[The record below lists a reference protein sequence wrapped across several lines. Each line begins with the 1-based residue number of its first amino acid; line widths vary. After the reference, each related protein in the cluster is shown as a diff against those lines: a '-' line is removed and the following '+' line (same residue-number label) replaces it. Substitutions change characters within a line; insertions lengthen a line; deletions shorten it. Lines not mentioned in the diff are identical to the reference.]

1 MVYKQVVRKAL
12 FSMHGGDAERVHETT
27 LAAMARLSPLA
38 RFARGQ
44 NNPRTVFGV
53 RFPNPVGL
61 AAGLDKDGRALPA
74 WAALGF
80 GFVEVGTVT
89 WHPQPGNPKPR
100 LFRLREDEAII
111 NRMGFNNAGA
121 RALAQKLD
129 KTTLRAPLGISLGKS
144 KVTPVEHAVED
155 YLNSLSALQDHGD
168 YYAINVSSPN
178 TPGLRSLQDK
188 GALTELVAAMTR
200 ATEKPML
207 VKIAPDLTDDA
218 IAEVIQVCVDHGIKG
233 LIATNTTL
241 GREGLRS
248 PHRDETGGLSGRPL
262 TQRANDVVRFI
273 TKNSDLPVIG
283 VGGIATPDDALRM
296 IDAGASLVQLY
307 TGFIYEGPGLV
318 SRINEALRGVPGGA

>member
-1 MVYKQVVRKAL
+1 MVYKQVVRRAL
-12 FSMHGGDAERVHETT
+12 FGMHGGDAERVHETT
-27 LAAMARLSPLA
+27 LNVMAKLSPLA
-38 RFARGQ
+38 KFARNQ

-89 WHPQPGNPKPR
+89 WHAQPGNPKPR

-121 RALAQKLD
+121 QALAAKLD
-129 KTTLRAPLGISLGKS
+129 KTALKAPLGISLGKS
-144 KVTPVEHAVED
+144 KITAVEDAVQD
-155 YLNSLSALQDHGD
+155 YLNSLTALQNHGD

-188 GALTELVAAMTR
+188 GALTELVQTLTR
-200 ATEKPML
+200 ATDKPML

-218 IAEVIQVCVDHGIKG
+218 IEEVIQVCVDNGIKG

-241 GREGLRS
+241 SREGLTS
-248 PHRDETGGLSGRPL
+248 AHRTETGGLSGKPL
-262 TQRANDVVRFI
+262 TQRANEVVRFI
-273 TKNSDLPVIG
+273 TKNSELPVIG
-283 VGGIATPDDALRM
+283 VGGIATADDAKRM
-296 IDAGASLVQLY
+296 IDAGASLVQIY

-318 SRINEALRGVPGGA
+318 SRINRALSSGH